1 MARER
6 DYQLGVVINP
16 ESGEDQA
23 RGVVDRINNLVA
35 ANGGQVFRVLAWGRR
50 RLAYPIE
57 HHRDGLY
64 FWFDMQLPPETVAEV
79 ERQLHVN
86 EAIIRHLITAREAR
100 IVAQERIRAEE
111 AEARAAAQAAEAEER
126 AAASAEASRTA
137 VAMETATETPM
148 ETDVSAGQET
158 EPTEP
163 VEPLEAREVEEADE
177 EDTEADDEEAE
188 ETEV

>member
-23 RGVVDRINNLVA
+23 RGVVDRINNLVT

-86 EAIIRHLITAREAR
+86 EAIIRHLITARDAR
-100 IVAQERIRAEE
+100 IVAQERTRAEE

-126 AAASAEASRTA
+126 AAAAAEAPQMATA
-137 VAMETATETPM
+137 ID
-148 ETDVSAGQET
+148 TDVGAGEET
-158 EPTEP
+158 KP
-163 VEPLEAREVEEADE
+163 VEPLEAGEVEEADE
-177 EDTEADDEEAE
+177 EDTGADEEEAE